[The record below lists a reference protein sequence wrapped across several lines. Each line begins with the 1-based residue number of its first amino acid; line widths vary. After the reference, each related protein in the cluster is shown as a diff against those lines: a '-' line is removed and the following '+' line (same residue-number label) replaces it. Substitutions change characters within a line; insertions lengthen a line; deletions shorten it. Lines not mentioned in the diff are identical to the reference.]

1 MKRTYTFVTLALA
14 MTALAVASVQAGEDT
29 PIVTGEAVLTSV
41 TAKVQAIDLDKR
53 EVTLKGPEGKVVTL
67 TVDKSVKRLDEVKVG
82 DDVQADYYIA
92 LAAEVREPTAEEKAT
107 PLTVLG
113 AKAKAPP
120 GTDPAAGGL
129 RIIKAVTTVEG
140 LDRPTQSLT
149 VKGPRGNYAT
159 VRVKDPSK
167 LEKLRLG
174 DTIIVTY
181 AEALAVSLEKRPVKK
196 SE

>member
-1 MKRTYTFVTLALA
+1 MKRTHSFVTL
-14 MTALAVASVQAGEDT
+14 TLAVWAFALASVQAAEDT

-53 EVTLKGPEGKVVTL
+53 EITLKGPEGKVVTL

-82 DDVQADYYIA
+82 DDVQADYYVA

-107 PLTVLG
+107 PLTVLES
-113 AKAKAPP
+113 KAKAPP

-129 RIIKAVTTVEG
+129 RVIKAVTTVEG

-181 AEALAVSLEKRPVKK
+181 AEALAVSLEKRPAKK